1 MAEVVA
7 IAQDVQGAEVAIP
20 WMEKAKAT
28 YRCLLDRH
36 NAVANA
42 CNLKYVPVAIIVDE
56 SGLLVRAVG
65 GVNIGDGEFR
75 AQLSSW
81 VQTGDVPTEWVEA
94 EQPQPPRQL
103 TEAEAEANAR
113 FQLALVLLE
122 RAKREEALAELKKA
136 VVLDSQN
143 WLIRKQMWALE
154 TPDAF
159 YAGDVDFA
167 WQKEQQRLEA
177 EGLLKQ

>member
-20 WMEKAKAT
+20 SMEKAKAT
-28 YRCLLDRH
+28 YRCLLDQH

-75 AQLSSW
+75 PPQGLTIDIDGYVYVSDQGNHRIL
-81 VQTGDVPTEWVEA
+81 VFKPTV
-94 EQPQPPRQL
+94 
-103 TEAEAEANAR
+103 
-113 FQLALVLLE
+113 
-122 RAKREEALAELKKA
+122 
-136 VVLDSQN
+136 
-143 WLIRKQMWALE
+143 
-154 TPDAF
+154 
-159 YAGDVDFA
+159 
-167 WQKEQQRLEA
+167 
-177 EGLLKQ
+177 

>member
-1 MAEVVA
+1 MA
-7 IAQDVQGAEVAIP
+7 IAQDVQGAQVAIP

-28 YRCLLDRH
+28 YRGLLDQH
-36 NAVANA
+36 NAIGNA
-42 CNLKYVPVAIIVDE
+42 FNLKYVPVAIIVDE

-65 GVNIGDGEFR
+65 GVNIGDDEFR

-81 VQTGDVPTEWVEA
+81 VHTGEIPAQWVDA
-94 EQPQPPRQL
+94 EQPLPPRQL
-103 TEAEAEANAR
+103 TETEAEANAR

-122 RAKREEALAELKKA
+122 RAKKEEALAELKKA
-136 VVLDSQN
+136 VVLDPQN

-154 TPDAF
+154 TPEAF

-167 WQKEQQRLEA
+167 WQKEQQRIEA

>member
-1 MAEVVA
+1 M
-7 IAQDVQGAEVAIP
+7 P

-28 YRCLLDRH
+28 YRCLLDQH
-36 NAVANA
+36 NAIGNA

-65 GVNIGDGEFR
+65 SVNIGDGEFR

-81 VQTGDVPTEWVEA
+81 VRTGDVPAEWTAA
-94 EQPQPPRQL
+94 EQPKPPRPL
-103 TEAEAEANAR
+103 TGEEAEANAR

-122 RAKREEALAELKKA
+122 RAKRDEALVELKKA

-143 WLIRKQMWALE
+143 WLIRKQMWAVE
-154 TPDAF
+154 TPEAF
-159 YAGDVDFA
+159 YAGNVDFA
-167 WQKEQQRLEA
+167 WQKEQQRIEA
-177 EGLLKQ
+177 DGLLKQ